1 MLRPIQFSIVFI
13 LSLTTPCAFF
23 AIQGSQVYAQQEGQ
37 SYQQSIGEISIKIKN
52 ISRRLNANKALV
64 ASERDKLLAAEQSLY
79 KLDQSL
85 QKIDYDLARNQH
97 EYEALGLQISLAK
110 DSQANNREALKKLLI
125 SRYQQGSPDMIKQLL
140 NQENPY
146 AVGRLNN
153 YYGYFSRALKVR
165 FSLLAKQSSE
175 LKILIEEQS
184 VTINRLK
191 DERIK
196 KTKLASVIVK
206 SKQYR
211 ASLIV
216 KLDKKIV
223 TNAETLG
230 KLKSDR
236 ARLQSLLLQLKKQTA
251 ELKRIDQLRAK
262 QEADRL
268 LQAQSRLNKD
278 RPVEAA
284 RRLPVKGGFLEQKG
298 HLSYPVTSK
307 PSRGFGS
314 RLAESGMRSEG
325 TFFDTQGSVTV
336 RTIFRGR
343 VLFADFL
350 KGFGLLIIID
360 HGDDHISLYGH
371 NERLLKKVGD
381 KVSSG
386 ETIANS
392 GMTGGL
398 KSHGLYFEIRH
409 NTMPIDAAKWC
420 R

>member
-1 MLRPIQFSIVFI
+1 MSRPIQFSLVCI
-13 LSLTTPCAFF
+13 LSLTTSCAFF
-23 AIQGSQVYAQQEGQ
+23 AIQVSQAYAQQEGQ
-37 SYQQSIGEISIKIKN
+37 SYEQSISEISIKIKD

-64 ASERDKLLAAEQSLY
+64 ASERDKLLGAEQALY

-85 QKIDYDLARNQH
+85 QKIDYDLTRNQNQ
-97 EYEALGLQISLAK
+97 YKALGLQISLAK
-110 DSQANNREALKKLLI
+110 DSQTNNREGLKNLLI
-125 SRYQQGSPDMIKQLL
+125 SRYKQGKPDLIKQFL

-153 YYGYFSRALKVR
+153 YYGYFSRALKIR
-165 FSLLAKQSSE
+165 FTLLAKQSSE
-175 LKILIEEQS
+175 LLILEEEQS
-184 VTINRLK
+184 VAINRLE
-191 DERIK
+191 DERTK
-196 KTKLASVIVK
+196 KTKLASVIVR
-206 SKQYR
+206 SKQHR
-211 ASLIV
+211 TSLIV

-223 TNAETLG
+223 TNAETLE

-262 QEADRL
+262 QEVDRL
-268 LQAQSRLNKD
+268 QQAPSRSKQNS
-278 RPVEAA
+278 RVEVA

-298 HLSYPVTSK
+298 HLFYPVSGR
-307 PSRGFGS
+307 PSREFGS

-325 TFFDTQGSVTV
+325 TFFDTRGSVTV
-336 RTIFRGR
+336 RTIFRGQ

-350 KGFGLLIIID
+350 KGFGLLVIID
-360 HGDDHISLYGH
+360 HGDNHISLYGH

-381 KVSSG
+381 NVNSG
-386 ETIANS
+386 EAIANS

-409 NTMPIDAAKWC
+409 NTMPIDASKWC